1 MYIVFCYIFKNK
13 NVTLFVDVHLIVSL
27 VLKVL
32 IQGLRVIAF
41 SSCLG
46 SLLSTIDYSPYGLS
60 CP

>member
-1 MYIVFCYIFKNK
+1 MYIVFYYISKNK
-13 NVTLFVDVHLIVSL
+13 NVTLFVDVHLIVPL

-46 SLLSTIDYSPYGLS
+46 SLLSIIDYSPYGLS